1 MTIVI
6 YDKIED
12 LRKEEYQFSVIIG
25 STYEYP
31 RIALEDYKVLERENT
46 RKRNWTTTT
55 IYSRLGDTRL
65 EICGCKILKR
75 EEIVIPEVIEKEIR
89 RIVAGRT
96 III

>member
-1 MTIVI
+1 MKIVI

-12 LRKEEYQFSVIIG
+12 LRKEEYQFSVIMSSI
-25 STYEYP
+25 SEYP

-46 RKRNWTTTT
+46 RTRNWTATTR
-55 IYSRLGDTRL
+55 YSRIGDTRL

-89 RIVAGRT
+89 RIVAERT